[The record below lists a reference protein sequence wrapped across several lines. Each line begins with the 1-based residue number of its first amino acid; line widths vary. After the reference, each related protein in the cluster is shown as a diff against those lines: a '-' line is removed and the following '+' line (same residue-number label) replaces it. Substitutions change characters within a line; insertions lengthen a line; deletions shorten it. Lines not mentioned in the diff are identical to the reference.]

1 MSEVKLFQ
9 TPPTYCPHQY
19 HSAAEMMSTFETNTR
34 TLRYELRSR
43 EIYIEEWTSIT
54 SPETLLEPPKTQ
66 DESENTIQETPN
78 TQFRMLVSV
87 MPCMPHIDSEKS
99 VNFNP
104 SPPSHMITSHTSWH
118 GNKNCRVR
126 KQSSFGFPDPLC
138 LGKKALNSYC
148 YTKFISFRVCGW
160 LHSHSTSHILGY
172 GNGWT
177 FDHSNVRNKI
187 TQLSSN
193 CATKSNI

>member
-9 TPPTYCPHQY
+9 PPPTYCPHQY
-19 HSAAEMMSTFETNTR
+19 RSAAEMMSTFETNTR

-66 DESENTIQETPN
+66 DERENTIQETPN

-104 SPPSHMITSHTSWH
+104 SPPSHMITSHTSCH

-126 KQSSFGFPDPLC
+126 KQ
-138 LGKKALNSYC
+138 
-148 YTKFISFRVCGW
+148 TKFIW
-160 LHSHSTSHILGY
+160 LSWPFMSWEKSIE
-172 GNGWT
+172 
-177 FDHSNVRNKI
+177 
-187 TQLSSN
+187 QLSLHKVN
-193 CATKSNI
+193 LFPGLWLIALPFNFA